1 MRAPPLPERKG
12 QTMNIT
18 QKSISRLL
26 GIGLVALLSNSVLA
40 HEMTSLKGDCGHS
53 RGQEHGCGD
62 GCGHDTQVDKHMS
75 ALHTA
80 LKLSSSQEAAWTE
93 FSGKMKPV
101 KMDMPGRQDLTDM
114 NTPDRLDKMLD
125 SMKSHEKAM
134 AEHAATVRAF
144 YDTLTQEQK
153 KVFDKHFQ
161 ERQSHHPHDKK

>member
-1 MRAPPLPERKG
+1 MRAPQLPERKG

-40 HEMTSLKGDCGHS
+40 HEQSSDCEHS
-53 RGQEHGCGD
+53 WGKEYGAGGRFDHAD
-62 GCGHDTQVDKHMS
+62 RFDKRMS

-101 KMDMPGRQDLTDM
+101 KMDMPGRQDWTDM

-134 AEHAATVRAF
+134 AEHAETVRAF

>member
-1 MRAPPLPERKG
+1 MH
-12 QTMNIT
+12 TT
-18 QKSISRLL
+18 QQSISRLL
-26 GIGLVALLSNSVLA
+26 GIGLVALLSNSVSA
-40 HEMTSLKGDCGHS
+40 HEQSNDCEHS
-53 RGQEHGCGD
+53 WGKEHVAGANFDHAGRF
-62 GCGHDTQVDKHMS
+62 DKRMS

-80 LKLSSSQEAAWTE
+80 LKLSASQEAAWTE

-101 KMDMPGRQDLTDM
+101 KMDMPGSKNLTDM
-114 NTPDRLDKMLD
+114 STPDRLDKMLD

-161 ERQSHHPHDKK
+161 ERSGHHPHDKK